1 MGDLQDQTG
10 NDEYLFDL
18 DHFVSMAREPA
29 SDVDPSKLPRMP
41 HSSDGQ
47 DVHLVLDARLQGVCF
62 CWPLIL
68 LASHVFAPCTALPLV
83 CSTHSKDASAAVA
96 DFNLALET

>member
-68 LASHVFAPCTALPLV
+68 LASRVLHLAQLCHLCVPCTQRMHL
-83 CSTHSKDASAAVA
+83 
-96 DFNLALET
+96 LE